1 MASIIA
7 FLIMHIFKCVCYAY
21 GQYDKIRSAVF
32 SFILLLAREKE
43 TERESPTREKKRKGK
58 NAERHEKAIRDT
70 ECANA
75 QVDKNTARSKLN
87 GKNSKK
93 NLLQATKIMF
103 HCN

>member
-43 TERESPTREKKRKGK
+43 TERESPTREKKRKKEKRKECRTTRK
-58 NAERHEKAIRDT
+58 NHQRHRVCERTSRQKHCSQQT
-70 ECANA
+70 EW
-75 QVDKNTARSKLN
+75 
-87 GKNSKK
+87 
-93 NLLQATKIMF
+93 
-103 HCN
+103 